1 MYGRISEAT
10 GKEKKTATKPE
21 EISPREQKMS
31 AKLDV
36 ALNQK
41 ILISF
46 LILPFLFVFHL
57 QVFASKTAI
66 KFGTLA
72 PGGSIWVELWD
83 EFAKEVE
90 RKTGGKVKFIAYPG
104 GVMGDEEEMIRKIR
118 IGQLHAGGFT
128 INGMKKIA
136 PELGVLD
143 VPFLFKN
150 YKEIDYITEK
160 FIPEFEKYFEKRG
173 FVLLLFTEQG
183 FVYFYSKRDDVK
195 GFKDLAKTRLWA
207 WKGERIMIQVAKIL
221 GTSPIYVP
229 VPDVLSGLETGLIE
243 SFQTSPMACLSL
255 QWCKLVK
262 VMINFPYRFEPGV
275 IVIYKK
281 VWENLP
287 DDVKNVMRNE
297 AKNFFEKFKKE
308 IRKAQHETIEKLKK
322 MGIKMI
328 KPSENEIRW
337 FEKEVKSKLW
347 YSKDAGYPHELLRK
361 IEEELKN
368 LRGK

>member
-1 MYGRISEAT
+1 MFRELSEIGMVAEERGERKKREEGRKMRRSILKA
-10 GKEKKTATKPE
+10 KRFTATFFPY
-21 EISPREQKMS
+21 S
-31 AKLDV
+31 L
-36 ALNQK
+36 L
-41 ILISF
+41 
-46 LILPFLFVFHL
+46 LFFFIIIP
-57 QVFASKTAI
+57 QVYASKTVI

-72 PGGSIWVELWD
+72 PAGSIWVELWD
-83 EFAKEVE
+83 EFTKKVE
-90 RKTGGKVKFIAYPG
+90 QKIGGKVKFIAYPG

-128 INGMKKIA
+128 INGLKKIA
-136 PELGVLD
+136 PELGILD

-150 YKEIDYITEK
+150 YKEVDYITEK

-195 GFKDLAKTRLWA
+195 GFRDLAKTRLWA

-255 QWCKLVK
+255 QWCKLVR

-281 VWENLP
+281 VWEKLP
-287 DDVKNVMRNE
+287 DDVKEVMKNE
-297 AKNFFEKFKKE
+297 AKNFFKKFKTE
-308 IRKAQHETIEKLKK
+308 IRKSQHETIEKLKK
-322 MGIKMI
+322 MGIKMV
-328 KPSENEIRW
+328 KPSESEIRW
-337 FEKEVKSKLW
+337 FEKEVRSKLW
-347 YSKDAGYPHELLRK
+347 YGKDAGYPHELLRK
-361 IEEELKN
+361 IESELKN
-368 LRGK
+368 FRGK